1 MFRRIHTRPHKNS
14 WKRMVWRW
22 DILIRLPSLLNRILE
37 ASSWVLVEELWIHTV
52 GPCLFVILTVASSR
66 YIPGTSSGYQQ
77 PYQPSTTDPY
87 TAHTAATPTSRKHLP
102 QKSYLSFK
110 VGELG
115 IIVNKMNT
123 FNTEVP
129 PNHVPS
135 PLLMITDFRPS
146 PPRHYLK
153 SPLSKHK
160 YPHKRF
166 NLCFLS
172 SQK

>member
-1 MFRRIHTRPHKNS
+1 MFRRIHTRRHKSS
-14 WKRMVWRW
+14 WKRMGWRW
-22 DILIRLPSLLNRILE
+22 DILIRLPSSLNRILE
-37 ASSWVLVEELWIHTV
+37 GSSWVLVEELWIHTV
-52 GPCLFVILTVASSR
+52 GPCIFVILTVASSR

-102 QKSYLSFK
+102 QKTYLSFK

-115 IIVNKMNT
+115 VIINKMNT

-135 PLLMITDFRPS
+135 LLPYSSDIRLS
-146 PPRHYLK
+146 LQKHYPK
-153 SPLSKHK
+153 SLLSKPKSRHK
-160 YPHKRF
+160 QF
-166 NLCFLS
+166 NLFS
-172 SQK
+172 PFSQK